1 MVSPN
6 ATPTPITPPYVPII
20 DPRTGQMHQAWYMF
34 FLSLFNVAQTAIADD
49 VSPDTSSQVA
59 SVAAELI
66 AAQQAAQTQAAS
78 VLEQTQPALDNI
90 AQQLRTL
97 PVAASVDQVAQM
109 SADIQALALAP
120 AVTPQ
125 VPQRRYGSFYDTTT
139 QSAAAINTA
148 YAITFNT
155 TDLSMGVTIGSPTSR
170 IYVDRAGVYNIQ
182 FSAQLD
188 NTSGGNHTANIW
200 LSVNGTNVANTA
212 SRLVL
217 KGTDGDLVAA
227 WNYLYNFKDGDYFE
241 LMWSVTDTAVQL
253 VAAAAAAPV
262 PAIASVILTVT
273 DSISNG

>member
-6 ATPTPITPPYVPII
+6 ATPTPITPPRVPLI
-20 DPRTGQMHQAWYMF
+20 DERTGLISRQWYLF
-34 FLSLFNVAQTAIADD
+34 FLSLFQTAKNND
-49 VSPDTSSQVA
+49 SPNLGPQAQDNSGELAWLYQDAQLA
-59 SVAAELI
+59 SIMARYDECC
-66 AAQQAAQTQAAS
+66 QT
-78 VLEQTQPALDNI
+78 VE
-90 AQQLRTL
+90 QQLRTL

-200 LSVNGTNVANTA
+200 LRVNGTDVANTA